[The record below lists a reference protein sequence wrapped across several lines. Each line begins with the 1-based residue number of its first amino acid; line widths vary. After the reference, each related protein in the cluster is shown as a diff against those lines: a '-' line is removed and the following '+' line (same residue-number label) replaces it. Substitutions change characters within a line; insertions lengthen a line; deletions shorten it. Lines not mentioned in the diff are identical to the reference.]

1 MCSQTTQWHP
11 ERWPKVPRKLLEVHS
26 LFYAVGIKKFHRVPE
41 KMSSELRSV
50 RARRMITEVEEALLT
65 KSTTQVVAQF
75 PGWQTEFPKI
85 FEILLTRTYK
95 REFLEMMI
103 QQLEKVERGTVSQHN
118 ASVTVGTMLVEK
130 VVKPQLQGDK
140 V

>member
-1 MCSQTTQWHP
+1 
-11 ERWPKVPRKLLEVHS
+11 
-26 LFYAVGIKKFHRVPE
+26 
-41 KMSSELRSV
+41 MSSELRSV

-140 V
+140 A